1 VRVNTIALK
10 AHAFRGCFFLALLP
24 ALFTAAGCA
33 TSVNFT
39 PPLEGRYVIAPLAAK
54 DYEAIG
60 TVRASSVEIHR
71 VSPFGFVRRV
81 EGSKITFAD
90 LLQEA
95 ARINA
100 DDIIDVRIDMNVTG
114 RRNRV
119 FTYTGKAV
127 AIRYVGKDRSFEEYQ
142 TFEIRGEIEETP
154 AEEAGDVDEA
164 EEMAIY
170 DLIRR

>member
-1 VRVNTIALK
+1 MRVNTNAPK
-10 AHAFRGCFFLALLP
+10 AHVFKGCVFLILLP
-24 ALFTAAGCA
+24 VLFMAAGCA

-39 PPLEGRYVIAPLAAK
+39 APLEGRYATASLAAK

-60 TVRASSVEIHR
+60 TVRASSVEIHH

-127 AIRYVGKDRSFEEYQ
+127 AIRYVGIDRPFEGFE
-142 TFEIRGEIEETP
+142 TFEIYREIGEVPADDAGETEEYEDT
-154 AEEAGDVDEA
+154 
-164 EEMAIY
+164 AIY